1 MGMRFTSATTTLTLQ
16 EIDVDTSM
24 EKLFITTERA
34 RAQPYA
40 HACNWIAS
48 ILIAKKIK

>member
-1 MGMRFTSATTTLTLQ
+1 MDMKFISVTMTLTLQ
-16 EIDVDTSM
+16 EIDVGTSM
-24 EKLFITTERA
+24 AKLFITTERA